1 MDGVKCSAS
10 RSFYPSLQHCGGE
23 GGCALTKHTHRLKG
37 KESDGCGFFGS
48 FSRRRSITRIII
60 ICVLL
65 YFNEWNVSYPWINL
79 RVISKTDPRRTM
91 DVVILY
97 FFLFVEVTHGLRY
110 DGSNNLQP
118 YMWVY
123 FFFFFWSFTSTE
135 PQLQLCALLMFL
147 SVFCSTRL
155 TNKCYNKH
163 FYPLIIEEWAWVM
176 WVISVLNSTQSWTR
190 WE

>member
-97 FFLFVEVTHGLRY
+97 FFLFVELTHGLRY

-123 FFFFFWSFTSTE
+123 FFFFFLELHLNRTTVATVRPLNVPIGF
-135 PQLQLCALLMFL
+135 LQYPF
-147 SVFCSTRL
+147 
-155 TNKCYNKH
+155 NKQ
-163 FYPLIIEEWAWVM
+163 
-176 WVISVLNSTQSWTR
+176 VL
-190 WE
+190 